1 MNIFVIGDRDTV
13 LGFRLA
19 GVRGAVVGEK
29 DDAAVALDRA
39 LRDASNGLVLVTES
53 IADIIRE
60 RVNMHRASA
69 GVPIVLEIPGA
80 SGPSPSRVPIGD
92 IVRKAVGVSV

>member
-1 MNIFVIGDRDTV
+1 MNIFVIGDNDTV

-19 GVRGAVVGEK
+19 GVRGSVVGEK
-29 DDAAVALDRA
+29 DDAALALENA

-53 IADIIRE
+53 IAHMVRE
-60 RVNMHRASA
+60 RVDMHRASA
-69 GVPIVLEIPGA
+69 GMPIVLEIPGA
-80 SGPSPSRVPIGD
+80 SGPSASRVPIGD

>member
-19 GVRGAVVGEK
+19 GVRGGVVSER
-29 DDAAVALDRA
+29 DDAATALDSA
-39 LRDASNGLVLVTES
+39 LRDSSNGLVLITES
-53 IADIIRE
+53 IADMIRE
-60 RVNMHRASA
+60 RVDMHRASA
-69 GVPIVLEIPGA
+69 GIPIVLEIPGA
-80 SGPSPSRVPIGD
+80 SGPSASRVPIGD